1 MMLVCSVGDEEA
13 CVHID
18 HRTVLKKFELFGVLE
33 QICERLE
40 PSETQSERAKSCY
53 EAVGQWI
60 SNAGND
66 WLRSSSI
73 YLQGSTALGT
83 TVKPIGR
90 NEYDVDLVCFLS
102 SLGRWLH
109 PAKCKQLVGDRLKEH
124 QYYRAILEEKPRC
137 WRLNYANEFH
147 LDITPSIP
155 NMVCTNGGE
164 LVPDKSLQ
172 CWKPT
177 NPKGY
182 RNAFQ
187 RRAELVPRMRMT
199 KSMTMDSVRAD
210 ADIEPYPE
218 KPRFRGV
225 LCRIVQIAKRHR
237 DTYFLWRDE
246 SLLPIS
252 VIVTTLASWS
262 YEYCVNSF
270 VYDSELDVLCD
281 VICHMPDFI
290 EQHEVNGRFEWF
302 IRNETTEGENFAE
315 RWNSEPARANA
326 FFEWHNAAVADLDR
340 LARSEGLDG
349 LSKSLTAAFGQ
360 KPASDVLENIFTN
373 VGSARRT
380 GGLSLAPL
388 VGLTVAP
395 TARATVVR
403 HNTFYGAP

>member
-1 MMLVCSVGDEEA
+1 M
-13 CVHID
+13 HID
-18 HRTVLKKFELFGVLE
+18 HRTAFRKVELFGVLE
-33 QICERLE
+33 QLCERLE

-53 EAVGQWI
+53 ESAGQWI
-60 SNAGND
+60 ADASND

-83 TVKPIGR
+83 TVKPIGI
-90 NEYDVDLVCFLS
+90 NEYDVDLVCHIAG
-102 SLGRWLH
+102 LGRWLH
-109 PAKCKQLVGDRLKEH
+109 PAKCKQLVGERLKEH

-155 NMVCTNGGE
+155 NVACTNDGE
-164 LVPDKSLQ
+164 LVPDKALQ

-182 RNAFQ
+182 RSAFQ
-187 RRAELVPRMRMT
+187 RRAELVPRMRVT
-199 KSMTMDSVRAD
+199 KSMTMDSARAD

-218 KPRFRGV
+218 KPRFRGL

-237 DTYFLWRDE
+237 DTYFLRRDD

-252 VIVTTLASWS
+252 VIITTLAAWS

-281 VICHMPDFI
+281 VIRHMPDFI
-290 EQHEVNGRFEWF
+290 VQHEVAGRVEWF
-302 IRNETTEGENFAE
+302 IWNETTEGENFAE
-315 RWNSEPARANA
+315 RWNSDPSRAKA
-326 FFEWHNAAVADLDR
+326 FFEWHTAAVADLER

-349 LSKSLTAAFGQ
+349 LSKSLTASFGQ
-360 KPASDVLENIFTN
+360 MPASDVLADIFTN
-373 VGSARRT
+373 VGTARRT

-388 VGLTVAP
+388 VGLTIAP
-395 TARATVVR
+395 TARATPVR